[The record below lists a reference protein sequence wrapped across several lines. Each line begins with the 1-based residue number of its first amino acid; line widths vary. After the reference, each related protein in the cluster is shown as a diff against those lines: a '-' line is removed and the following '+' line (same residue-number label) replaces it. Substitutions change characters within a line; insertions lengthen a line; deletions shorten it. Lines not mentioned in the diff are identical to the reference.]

1 MHAALWQRG
10 RRMEAMIQARPR
22 GSRAWTPLDSGLALY
37 TLGLPFAIV
46 LLSVRWWY
54 PFPLLSC
61 LSIGAWIWY
70 HLAFRETGNPEER
83 RRRAHRWATAAR
95 GAGIAALV
103 AGFLLIPASVVIA
116 ALTEFKMGG
125 PELMTPTLVHP
136 WGIGHA
142 CRVLGGA
149 LIVWGFMLLQS
160 GRDVRRATRPSPSVL
175 PAAPISGDCTPR
187 DVNVAVGFIVLM
199 ASTEAE
205 TPSQRLSTYLRT
217 ADPRQKQRTWA
228 AVRAVLTHWNDGA
241 LRNAVITRL
250 HETLPH
256 MDADAVY
263 EELSGYD
270 RVFSQ
275 LAAPSPSRPA

>member
-1 MHAALWQRG
+1 
-10 RRMEAMIQARPR
+10 MIQARPH

-83 RRRAHRWATAAR
+83 RRRAHRWAAVAR

-116 ALTEFKMGG
+116 ALTEFKMSG

-160 GRDVRRATRPSPSVL
+160 DRDMRRATRLSSSVL
-175 PAAPISGDCTPR
+175 PAAPAPRDCTPR
-187 DVNVAVGFIVLM
+187 DVNMAVGFIVLM
-199 ASTEAE
+199 ASTGARE

-217 ADPRQKQRTWA
+217 AEPRHRQRTWT
-228 AVRAVLTHWNDGA
+228 AVRAVLTHWDDGA
-241 LRNAVITRL
+241 IRDAVITRL

-256 MDADAVY
+256 MDADAAY

-270 RVFSQ
+270 RVFAQ
-275 LAAPSPSRPA
+275 MTAPSNSRPT